1 MIPLLIISRFSFL
14 QGLLHWI
21 AGVALMYIGNAPAAG
36 GKATTWMRY
45 FIGTSLLSTLLL
57 MISFLNKHMNFYAS
71 YYHMIADFLV
81 KFFQQYFLCTPVRP
95 MALLAAAVFASSCG
109 CFFMAINADD
119 DDPDDDDK
127 DDQKRE

>member
-1 MIPLLIISRFSFL
+1 M
-14 QGLLHWI
+14 
-21 AGVALMYIGNAPAAG
+21 ALMYIGNAPAAG

-71 YYHMIADFLV
+71 YYHMLADFHV

-109 CFFMAINADD
+109 CFYMAINADD
-119 DDPDDDDK
+119 DDPDDDQKTREGKDK
-127 DDQKRE
+127 